1 MRLNQHTKLV
11 GHRAVLVPYC
21 IHHVPN
27 AHFAYRYH
35 EWMKSPELLE
45 LTASEQLSLEEEYQ
59 MQQTW
64 LKDDNKCTFIVLDA
78 EKLNTSTETDA
89 MVGDVNLFLNDPDD
103 VSVGEIEIMTAE
115 SSSRRKG
122 IASEALTAMMRYAN
136 EKLAVTKF
144 VAKVGQNNAAS
155 RSFFQKL
162 EFKQVSLNAV
172 FHEVVLERLITGE
185 ERQKLLDS
193 TSHVVIDHYDRS
205 S

>member
-64 LKDDNKCTFIVLDA
+64 LKDDNNA